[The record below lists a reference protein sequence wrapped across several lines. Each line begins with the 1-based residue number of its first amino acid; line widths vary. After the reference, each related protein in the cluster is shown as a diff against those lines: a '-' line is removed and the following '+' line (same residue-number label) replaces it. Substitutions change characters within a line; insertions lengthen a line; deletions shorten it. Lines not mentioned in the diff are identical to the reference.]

1 MGALKSSHG
10 LSLQSPFKGAGPGH
24 AAARVKL
31 QVGEV
36 IEPSAGRRKPLG
48 WAKFRRKRMQTYRT
62 QKNGRWETVCRI
74 KSSDGTVVKAS
85 DPDERVAM
93 QKASEKLN
101 RNEKQYDWK

>member
-1 MGALKSSHG
+1 
-10 LSLQSPFKGAGPGH
+10 
-24 AAARVKL
+24 
-31 QVGEV
+31 
-36 IEPSAGRRKPLG
+36 
-48 WAKFRRKRMQTYRT
+48 MQTYRT